1 MKGGILM
8 RHFRNKKNIG
18 FVALALVTFVA
29 LGAVFIAVQ
38 ADKPISRNYV
48 FPGIVS
54 QIDALLN
61 KPSSEDNVYQ
71 ILEILPDH
79 ETGRIGYLV
88 EGQEPRP
95 LQDRMELYLKEK
107 GIVSSTSSRLN
118 YMNTTLPSQLSADGL
133 VLVEGDATSEPITS
147 MGQYLEYPFVTMV
160 PTSQGYRTL
169 ELEKPETWNIKGEYE
184 ANDVGNG
191 NFDTNITGFS
201 YDESNGTYGVNF
213 NGITWSNPKSNKEDD
228 QIYDKI
234 YKTNVGSL
242 GEIYYTEINSGE
254 YLAKIKAIQS
264 NSQGTFVAAMEE
276 RQIASYPD
284 GSLIPKTLTNQPYKK
299 IVDLSGNIS
308 YQLLSQ
314 EEFNATN
321 SYWFVTTVKKAVE
334 GETLQAEDTRCV
346 VQFSESYF
354 QVSDYK
360 YYSESEY
367 AMYRPIIDSD
377 NPYRMANG
385 NGYYDFKP
393 DSTKPEQKVVI
404 GQVYYTGGYQ
414 NNNWFKE
421 KLMVSSMANLLPI
434 EVISLTESQ
443 FAQLTSQEQEE
454 LVDSTDYLM
463 ISGSKGDQNFYDLST
478 SGGSSSFSLTEIQL
492 LATKIKTGVACQIE
506 SDVLE
511 NMEKLRHD
519 GTSLEE
525 LSYLYRL
532 VIRSTTKDISVAVA
546 PSEQDWTNINQKVN
560 GDGRAIYENR
570 YIGGTNK
577 ESFYLEFEQLVSND
591 EFQEVSNYIELE
603 NLSRGSQ
610 EQLCLDSFGNIKL
623 YTKNLIQYV
632 MNYKSKIA
640 LTSKTKIKILDIE
653 PANGKDYKLINNA
666 VDDAKVSSDILTE
679 YDAYQMLRTAYGDGM
694 EFDQLGVTIE
704 IVHMSTAEFIG
715 HNEDLNATYDMI
727 YIGAGYHDDLDRTG
741 DAGSNDV
748 MNRDA
753 NGVPKYNDSFMQGLA
768 YAHTGD
774 YVYAWELLGQL
785 DTSYVNVNYT
795 KAYGK
800 GYSNYAYLAD
810 AGSSL
815 KTDWINKSGYNVG
828 NLGFYRYSGNDI
840 TKIKLKELQEYVK
853 GNNPVVISNDL
864 MSHDDTNGNV
874 VLENRIDN
882 SSYLFDFLEQE
893 KLKPNVMTRSVA
905 PTNTKLIN
913 YINITKPII
922 EFIDNSG
929 EIIEDTTSIGAA
941 GYGSLYSRAYEYGEH
956 IASLEAGKFK
966 TAFRVNN
973 GKTDRTMQSQYVLK
987 FFVDMNSDGKYIKTD
1002 DSSELLQDIVLTTG
1016 GKPAQKN
1023 AEGNYIIWSGKN
1035 YSLER
1040 SMPASYVGILPWK
1053 LEIEQ
1058 ISNSKSRVSHIAY
1071 TKSQV
1076 NVSTK
1081 KVINVLQVT
1090 PTSGN
1095 NNMDLTT
1102 NPIKSMLAELA
1113 DYNIQVQKVSV
1124 SNLATKLAQQVY
1136 NGVEWV
1142 DGYGFY
1148 DMLIVGFEDSY
1159 MDATSPSTK
1168 SSIIKFA
1175 ETGKSVLMSHDFVSF
1190 QNIEKDQ
1197 TTSVLGGDTYNF
1209 NLADKALNEDFRDLM
1224 GLDRYGI
1231 TTKDKVDSN
1240 QSAQSLFLKQGELLN
1255 YNSVD
1260 RKWYTEW
1267 QLNTPTYDAQHKQ
1280 PGMTGKPSIL
1290 SQSLL
1295 SDRDIAYVPNTNKM
1309 QAYGE
1314 VEGYS
1319 NGQLNRSKANDSS
1332 ANANKTPLEN
1342 TRITG
1347 TDMLANQADQINNGV
1362 ITRYP
1367 YEIGKKIT
1375 VVDTHAQYA
1384 QLDMDSDKDHDGSP
1398 DIVVWYTIAPGSK
1411 TGSNTKGS
1419 EGDVRN
1425 NFYIYSIGNIMYT
1438 GFGHSKYNATLD
1450 AGQEVK
1456 LFINT
1461 FVAAYK
1467 LQLQE
1472 FEITPLESANAS
1484 AAELDNHLLNTD
1496 GVNRL
1501 DKTIH
1506 FDFFVQDPNLVSD
1519 NKTVITTY
1527 SLQNAVGD
1535 SVPLPS
1541 NLTITTTNAE
1551 TGEILPSLAGS
1562 TNGSVLS
1569 GMQSGTIYTATLN
1582 NIDGINGDFKV
1593 VTSIQTTYNYY
1604 GKTVTKTV
1612 ARDVTFSTAVLF
1624 NLN

>member
-1 MKGGILM
+1 MK
-8 RHFRNKKNIG
+8 KKKIG
-18 FVALALVTFVA
+18 FIAFALVTCFA
-29 LGAVFIAVQ
+29 LGAVFIAVN
-38 ADKPISRNYV
+38 ADKTISRNYT
-48 FPGIVS
+48 FPGIES

-61 KPSSEDNVYQ
+61 KPSSEDNVYH
-71 ILEILPDH
+71 ILEILPNH

-88 EGQEPRP
+88 AGQEPRP

-160 PTSQGYRTL
+160 PSTQEYRTL
-169 ELEKPETWNIKGEYE
+169 ELEKPETWNIKGEYV

-191 NFDTNITGFS
+191 NYDTNIIGFS
-201 YDESNGTYGVNF
+201 YDESTGTYGVNF
-213 NGITWSNPKSNKEDD
+213 NEITWSNAKSNKEDD

-242 GEIYYTEINSGE
+242 GEIYYTETNSGE
-254 YLAKIKAIQS
+254 YLAKVKGIQS
-264 NSQGTFVAAMEE
+264 NNQGTFVAAMEE
-276 RQIASYPD
+276 RQIATYPD
-284 GSLIPKTLTNQPYKK
+284 GSLILKTLTNQPYQKV
-299 IVDLSGNIS
+299 VDASGNSS

-314 EEFNATN
+314 EDFNATN

-334 GETLQAEDTRCV
+334 GEALQSNETKCV
-346 VQFSESYF
+346 VRFSETYF

-367 AMYRPIIDSD
+367 ANYRPIIDSE
-377 NPYRMANG
+377 NPYRVANG
-385 NGYYDFKP
+385 NGYYDFKL

-404 GQVYYTGGYQ
+404 GKVYYTGGYQ

-443 FAQLTSQEQEE
+443 FAQKSNQEQEV
-454 LVDSTDYLM
+454 LVDSADYLM
-463 ISGSKGDQNFYDLST
+463 ISGSKGDANFYDHST
-478 SGGSSSFSLTEIQL
+478 SGGSNSLSLTEVQL
-492 LATKIKTGVACQIE
+492 LAAKIKTGVACQIE

-511 NMEKLRHD
+511 NIEKLRQD

-532 VIRSTTKDISVAVA
+532 VILSTTKEISIAVA
-546 PSEQDWTNINQKVN
+546 PSEQDWTNITQKIN

-577 ESFYLEFEQLVSND
+577 ESFYPEFESLVSNNQ
-591 EFQEVSNYIELE
+591 FQEVSNYIEIE

-610 EQLCLDSFGNIKL
+610 EQLCVDNQGNITL
-623 YTKNLIQYV
+623 YTKNLIQYI

-666 VDDAKVSSDILTE
+666 VDDAAVSSDILTE

-727 YIGAGYHDDLDRTG
+727 YIGAGYHDDLGRVG

-753 NGVPKYNDSFMQGLA
+753 TGIPKYNDSFMQGLA

-785 DTSYVNVNYT
+785 DTSYENVNYT
-795 KAYGK
+795 SAYGK
-800 GYSNYAYLAD
+800 IYSNYAYLAD
-810 AGSSL
+810 AGSLL
-815 KTDWINKSGYNVG
+815 KTNWITKNSGYGNRNVG

-840 TKIKLKELQEYVK
+840 TKIKLAQLQEYVQ

-864 MSHDDTNGNV
+864 MSHDATNGNT

-893 KLKPNVMTRSVA
+893 KSKPNVMTRSVA

-913 YINITKPII
+913 YVNITKPII

-929 EIIEDTTSIGAA
+929 EIIEDTTSIGVGN
-941 GYGSLYSRAYEYGEH
+941 GYGSLYDRAYEYGEH
-956 IASLEAGKFK
+956 IASFEAGKFK
-966 TAFRVNN
+966 TAFRINN
-973 GKTDRTMQSQYVLK
+973 GKTERTMQSQYVLK
-987 FFVDMNSDGKYIKTD
+987 FFVDMNSDGKYIKTN

-1016 GKPAQKN
+1016 GKPALKN

-1058 ISNSKSRVSHIAY
+1058 ISNSKSRVSNIAY

-1081 KVINVLQVT
+1081 KVIHVLQVV

-1102 NPIKSMLAELA
+1102 DPIKSMLANLA
-1113 DYNIQVQKVSV
+1113 DYNIQVQKVYAN
-1124 SNLATKLAQQVY
+1124 NLATKLTQQVY
-1136 NGVEWV
+1136 NGVEMV

-1159 MDATSPSTK
+1159 LNANSEDTK
-1168 SSIIKFA
+1168 SAIKSFA
-1175 ETGKSVLMSHDFVSF
+1175 QTGKSVLMSHDFVSF
-1190 QNIEKDQ
+1190 QNIDRSK
-1197 TTSVLGGDTYNF
+1197 TSILGGNDYSF
-1209 NLADKALNEDFRDLM
+1209 NLANKALNEDFRDLM

-1231 TTKDKVDSN
+1231 TTKDKVDST

-1260 RKWYTEW
+1260 HKWYAEW
-1267 QLNTPTYDAQHKQ
+1267 QLNTPAYDAQHRV

-1290 SQSLL
+1290 SQNLL

-1319 NGQLNRSKANDSS
+1319 NGQLNRSNSS
-1332 ANANKTPLEN
+1332 DNVNGSKTNLRN

-1384 QLDMDSDKDHDGSP
+1384 QLDMDSDKDHDGNP
-1398 DIVVWYTIAPGSK
+1398 DIVVWYTIAPGAK

-1506 FDFFVQDPNLVSD
+1506 FDFFVQDPNLVSN

-1527 SLQNAVGD
+1527 SLQNAMGV

-1541 NLTITTTNAE
+1541 GLTITTTNAE
-1551 TGEILPSLAGS
+1551 TGEILPSFAGS

-1582 NIDGINGDFKV
+1582 NIEGISGDFKV

-1612 ARDVTFSTAVLF
+1612 SRDVTFGTAVLF